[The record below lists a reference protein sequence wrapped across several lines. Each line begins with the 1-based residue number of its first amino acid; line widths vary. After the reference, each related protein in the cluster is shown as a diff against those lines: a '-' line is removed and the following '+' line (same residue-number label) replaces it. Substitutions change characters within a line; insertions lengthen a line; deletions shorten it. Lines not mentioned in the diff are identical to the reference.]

1 MSEWIKNHH
10 YLAMRWCYAWTYGQG
25 SRRWTYATHVNAD
38 IIHAA
43 IATVLVIPLINL
55 IGKAVY
61 APQFQLNPLLSL
73 AVLAGAYAITVI
85 LAVHVHGRERLRAD
99 LLHMPDDELARSGRK
114 SVILMVAAL
123 VLMVAS
129 SILARI
135 VFRG

>member
-1 MSEWIKNHH
+1 MSEWIKKQH
-10 YLAMRWCYAWTYGQG
+10 YLVMRWCYAWTYGQS
-25 SRRWTYATHVNAD
+25 SRRWTYATYVNAD

-61 APQFQLNPLLSL
+61 APQFQLNPLLGL

-135 VFRG
+135 VFHG